1 MDITWHGQACFSF
14 KGKSTTVAIDPFAD
28 IGLKEPKLEAN
39 ILLISHS
46 HFDHSNV
53 KAVSGPPGQGGGKD
67 VPYVV
72 DTPGEYESQ
81 GVMIE
86 GIPTYHDDQEGAERG
101 PNTVYSFR
109 LDGIHLVHLG
119 DLGHKLSEEVVER
132 IGDVD
137 VLFVPVGGHFTI
149 DAKTAAE
156 VVKQLQPRET
166 VPMHYQVPGL
176 NVKELAPV
184 DKFLKEVGAKV
195 KKLDKKTWKLKPAD
209 LPEEDSEVVVFP
221 DP

>member
-1 MDITWHGQACFSF
+1 MTGILVPVMDITWHGHACFSL
-14 KGKSTTVAIDPFAD
+14 KGKSATIAIDPFSK
-28 IGLKEPKLEAN
+28 IGLKDPKLEAN
-39 ILLISHS
+39 ILLISHD
-46 HFDHSNV
+46 HFDHSNAG
-53 KAVSGPPGQGGGKD
+53 AVSGD
-67 VPYVV
+67 PYVV
-72 DTPGEYESQ
+72 DVPGEYESQ

-86 GIPTYHDDQEGAERG
+86 GIPTFHDDKDGAERG
-101 PNTVYSFR
+101 PNTVFSFR
-109 LDGIHLVHLG
+109 LDGIHFVHLG
-119 DLGHKLSEEVVER
+119 DLGHKLSEEVIER

-137 VLFVPVGGHFTI
+137 VLFIPVGGHFTI
-149 DAKTAAE
+149 DAKGAAE

-176 NVKELAPV
+176 NLKELASV

-221 DP
+221 NP